1 MLRDNNNEKII
12 LNVNEKSTGVF
23 RIYWWNLL

>member
-1 MLRDNNNEKII
+1 MLRDNNIEKII

-23 RIYWWNLL
+23 RIYWFIKF